1 MGEVD
6 EHLDMFK
13 KYLRVYADMLDFKQP
28 TGMDT
33 SVYNDFDSYM
43 TKLDPV
49 GGYLSSKFG
58 KQRTER
64 LVNEFLFDYGS

>member
-1 MGEVD
+1 
-6 EHLDMFK
+6 
-13 KYLRVYADMLDFKQP
+13 
-28 TGMDT
+28 
-33 SVYNDFDSYM
+33 M